1 MDLHKFDD
9 IRPYNDSE
17 VKEAVV
23 RIASNPLLER
33 ISSYLFPDQSAEAF
47 KQLLLSCSTVNDFQ
61 VKIMAPIVSQILSG
75 TAKTLTFGGLE
86 NFKGDKKYLI
96 ITNHRDIVLDS
107 AIIQL
112 VLYKHNIQ
120 TSEIAVGDNLIS
132 SSFIEDITRTNKMI
146 KVIRNTTPREI
157 YASSQKLSQY
167 IRQSV
172 STDSSSIWIAQRNGR
187 TKDGLDMTEQGL
199 LKMLDM
205 SGEGDFLQNFAEL
218 SIMPASI
225 SYEYEPCDVQKAMEM
240 YVSKRRKYVK
250 SEDEDLNSILTG
262 IMQPKGNIHIE
273 FTEPITLSELEQA
286 ASLDK
291 NERFQYVAKC
301 MDNRICSTFK
311 LWKNNYIAFDMLNGG
326 GEYSQMY
333 NEIEKQTFEQYMKT
347 KLAIVQA
354 EIESEEDGSM
364 KELEEIFLS
373 IYANPIV
380 SKQQ

>member
-23 RIASNPLLER
+23 RIAENPLLEK
-33 ISSYLFPDQSAEAF
+33 ISSYLFPDKSAEAF

-61 VKIMAPIVSQILSG
+61 VKIMSQVVARILAG
-75 TAKTLTFGGLE
+75 TSKQLTFGGLE
-86 NFKGDKKYLI
+86 NFKGDKKFLI

-112 VLYKHNIQ
+112 VLHKHNIQ
-120 TSEIAVGDNLIS
+120 TTEIAVGDNLIS

-250 SEDEDLNSILTG
+250 SENEDLNSILTG

-273 FTEPITLSELEQA
+273 FTEPITLAELEEA

-326 GEYSQMY
+326 SKYADMY
-333 NEIEKQTFEQYMKT
+333 TAADKQAFEQYMAA
-347 KLAIVQA
+347 KLAMVQKDVEA
-354 EIESEEDGSM
+354 EEDGNM

>member
-23 RIASNPLLER
+23 RIAENPLLEK
-33 ISSYLFPDQSAEAF
+33 ISSYLFPDKSAEVF

-61 VKIMAPIVSQILSG
+61 VKIMSQVVARILAG
-75 TAKTLTFGGLE
+75 TSKQLTFGGLE
-86 NFKGDKKYLI
+86 NFKGDKKFLI

-112 VLYKHNIQ
+112 VLHKHNIQ
-120 TSEIAVGDNLIS
+120 TTEIAVGDNLIS

-250 SEDEDLNSILTG
+250 SENEDLNSILTG

-273 FTEPITLSELEQA
+273 FTEPITLAELEEA

-291 NERFQYVAKC
+291 NERFQYVAKR

-326 GEYSQMY
+326 KEYADMY
-333 NEIEKQTFEQYMKT
+333 TEADKQAFEQYMNA
-347 KLAIVQA
+347 KLAMVQA
-354 EIESEEDGSM
+354 DVEAEEDGSM
-364 KELEEIFLS
+364 KELAEIFLS

>member
-23 RIASNPLLER
+23 RIAENPLCER
-33 ISSYLFPDQSAEAF
+33 ISSYLFPDQNTEAF

-61 VKIMAPIVSQILSG
+61 VKIMAPIVGRILAT
-75 TAKTLTFGGLE
+75 TAKNLTVGGLE

-112 VLYKHNIQ
+112 LLYKNNIK
-120 TSEIAVGDNLIS
+120 TTEIAVGDNLIS

-157 YASSQKLSQY
+157 YVSSQKLSQY

-205 SGEGDFLQNFAEL
+205 SGEGDFIQNFAEL

-225 SYEYEPCDVQKAMEM
+225 SYEFEPCDVQKAMEM

-250 SEDEDLNSILTG
+250 SENEDLNSILTG

-273 FTEPITLSELEQA
+273 FTEPITLSELEEA

-291 NERFQYVAKC
+291 NERFQYVAKR

-311 LWKNNYIAFDMLNGG
+311 LWKNNYIAYDMLNGG
-326 GEYSQMY
+326 DKYSQMY
-333 NEIEKQTFEQYMKT
+333 TEADKQAFVQYMNAKLSMVKT
-347 KLAIVQA
+347 EVEA
-354 EIESEEDGSM
+354 EEDGSM
-364 KELEEIFLS
+364 KEFVEIFLS

-380 SKQQ
+380 SKQ